1 MELEIKKGTDR
12 EYEDAI
18 ACPAIDPDDFST
30 IEAHLDHLD
39 KVLEEKNA
47 EKAEVLCLRS
57 IIPLDDPSDN
67 FSLIGDV
74 FRSIVYFASM
84 HEYPEKICIMCDS
97 EETEEL
103 YEEVYDFWFPEE

>member
-1 MELEIKKGTDR
+1 MELEIKKGTDQ
-12 EYEDAI
+12 EYASAV

-30 IEAHLDHLD
+30 IEAHLDFLD
-39 KVLEEKNA
+39 KMLKEQCA
-47 EKAEVLCLRS
+47 AKAEVVCLQS
-57 IIPLDDPSDN
+57 ITPMEDPSDN

-84 HEYPEKICIMCDS
+84 HEYPAKICIVCNS
-97 EETEEL
+97 EETEAL

>member
-1 MELEIKKGTDR
+1 MREVMLCSLLSISNRSLLEDTN
-12 EYEDAI
+12 AI
-18 ACPAIDPDDFST
+18 SIP
-30 IEAHLDHLD
+30 
-39 KVLEEKNA
+39 EKNA

-57 IIPLDDPSDN
+57 IVPLDDPSDN

-84 HEYPEKICIMCDS
+84 HEYPEKICIVCDS